1 MDHGRA
7 RVVIEH
13 PQPEI
18 DNGRFPI
25 KRVVGERVHVTA
37 DLFTDGHD
45 RVRAV
50 VLFKGP
56 GDTVWNEAEM
66 QPVGNDRWAA
76 AFETLEAGIYLY
88 TVRGWVD
95 HFATWQADLKKRSE
109 GEEQLDVHLLIG
121 AEFVHDAAQHAKQ
134 DDRHALDRFEKIL
147 READDK
153 EERVRLAMSSS
164 LADLMVR
171 YPDTRFA
178 TTYPRELAVVVE
190 RPRAL
195 FSTWYERFPR
205 SCAATPGKHGTFADC
220 LRLLPEIVR
229 MGFDVWYLPPIH
241 PIGTTHRKGKNNSA
255 VAEKGDVGSPWAIG
269 GREGGHTSVHPS
281 LGTMEEFQQLVAR
294 ARESGIEIALDI
306 AFQCSPDHPWVKEH
320 PEWFKWRPD
329 GSVQY
334 AENPPKKYQDVLPL
348 NFESDN
354 WQGLWDELRN
364 VVLFWAD
371 HGVRIFRVD
380 NPHTKPF
387 VFWEWMIRECREQY
401 PELIFLSEAFTRPKV
416 MYALA
421 KAGFTQSYTYF
432 TWRNTKPEFTNYIT
446 HLLNTE
452 VREFF
457 RPNFWPNTP
466 DILPEHLQYG
476 GRPAFV
482 MRLLLAATL
491 SSNYGIYGPP
501 FELCV
506 GEAVPGKEEYLNS
519 EKYEVRHW
527 DWDAPGHLKDLIARV
542 NTIRR
547 ENPALQTT
555 WNLRFHEVDN
565 EYLIFYGKAT
575 EDRSNIILVVVNLDP
590 AHTQSGWVK
599 VPIQEL
605 GIPPDQ
611 PYLVHELLT
620 DDKFIWHGERNFVQ
634 LDPNITPAHIFRV
647 RKHMKRETD
656 FDYYF

>member
-1 MDHGRA
+1 MDQGRA
-7 RVVIEH
+7 RIVIEH

-18 DNGRFPI
+18 DNGRYPI
-25 KRVVGERVHVTA
+25 KRVVGERVTVTA
-37 DLFTDGHD
+37 DIFTDGHD
-45 RVRAV
+45 RVHAV
-50 VLFKGP
+50 VLYKGP
-56 GDTVWNEAEM
+56 GDREWNEAVME
-66 QPVGNDRWAA
+66 PIGNDRWRAE
-76 AFETLEAGIYLY
+76 FEALDVGKYLY

-95 HFATWQADLKKRSE
+95 HFATWQAELRKRHE
-109 GEEQLDVHLLIG
+109 AGEELGVHLLTG
-121 AEFVHDAAQHAKQ
+121 AQHLQEAAPRCTK
-134 DDRHALDRFEKIL
+134 DDRHALEGLERIL
-147 READDK
+147 REGEDMD
-153 EERVRLAMSSS
+153 ERVGVALSKA
-164 LADLMVR
+164 LADLMAR
-171 YPDTRFA
+171 YPDKRFA
-178 TTYPRELAVVVE
+178 STYPLELEVVVE
-190 RPRAL
+190 RPKAL

-205 SCAATPGKHGTFADC
+205 SCASKPGKHGSFADC
-220 LRLLPEIVR
+220 LQILPEIAR

-241 PIGTTHRKGKNNSA
+241 PIGITNRKGKNNSP
-255 VAEKGDVGSPWAIG
+255 VAEKGDAGSPWAIG
-269 GREGGHTSVHPS
+269 GREGGHKSIHPD
-281 LGTMEEFQQLVAR
+281 LGTIDEFQTLVAR
-294 ARESGIEIALDI
+294 AGELGIEIALDI
-306 AFQCSPDHPWVKEH
+306 AFQCSPDHPYVKEH

-348 NFESDN
+348 NFESED
-354 WQGLWDELRN
+354 WQALWEEMKS

-387 VFWEWMIRECREQY
+387 TFWEWLIRECRNTY
-401 PELIFLSEAFTRPKV
+401 PELIFLSEAFARPKI
-416 MYALA
+416 MYNLA

-432 TWRNTKPEFTNYIT
+432 TWRNTKPEFTDYIT

-501 FELCV
+501 FELCASD
-506 GEAVPGKEEYLNS
+506 AVAGKEEYLNS

-527 DWDAPGHLKDLIARV
+527 DWDAPGNLRDLIARV
-542 NTIRR
+542 NAIRR

-555 WNLRFHEVDN
+555 WNLRFYEVDN

-575 EDRSNIILVVVNLDP
+575 DDRSNIILVVVNLDP
-590 AHTQSGWVK
+590 AHTQSGWVN
-599 VPIQEL
+599 VPIAEL

-634 LDPNITPAHIFRV
+634 LDPGVTPAHIFRV